1 MMAKHPQR
9 PLPNA
14 NNEPPARATPLNAK
28 QVRKALL
35 SFRAGTA
42 PGPSGLCAEH
52 LKSALK
58 APSPARGEGFLHALT
73 KFCNVM
79 ASGKIPRS
87 VAPFFFGGSLFAAIK
102 KDSGHRPIAV
112 GEVYRRLISIG
123 LAFEAASKAADLLS
137 PVQVGVGV

>member
-1 MMAKHPQR
+1 MTAKHPQR
-9 PLPNA
+9 PLPDF
-14 NNEPPARATPLNAK
+14 NNEPPAAATPLNAE
-28 QVRKALL
+28 QVGKALL

-42 PGPSGLCAEH
+42 PAPSGLRAEH

-87 VAPFFFGGSLFAAIK
+87 VAPFFFGASLFAAIK
-102 KDSGHRPIAV
+102 KDGGHRPIAV
-112 GEVYRRLISIG
+112 GEVYRRLISKG
-123 LAFEAASKAADLLS
+123 LAFEAASKAANLLA
-137 PVQVGVGV
+137 PLQVGVVV